1 MPPPTTVVIHARP
14 THERATDLTPKLPCC
29 VSPCSRG
36 AVADSARPDETSPMS
51 VSLGGRLLRRAVE
64 LLCLAQDAIV
74 AVTNMAT
81 VDIVGPLVLAC
92 D

>member
-1 MPPPTTVVIHARP
+1 M
-14 THERATDLTPKLPCC
+14 
-29 VSPCSRG
+29 
-36 AVADSARPDETSPMS
+36 
-51 VSLGGRLLRRAVE
+51 LRRAVE